1 MTDLSILWMLDSK
14 FYEHRRKP
22 GKISG
27 WQNFRQNA
35 EGGCQTVNLR
45 APSVDLLLKMESL
58 KSEEQFW
65 SKSSSGHGHGG
76 PPRFCAVKR
85 MEFRLVL
92 AEGSYGSP
100 RFQAP
105 EAQELT
111 SSEEQSAW
119 G

>member
-27 WQNFRQNA
+27 SCKQNSQVIHKHKQNA

-58 KSEEQFW
+58 KSEEQW
-65 SKSSSGHGHGG
+65 N
-76 PPRFCAVKR
+76 PLWP
-85 MEFRLVL
+85 
-92 AEGSYGSP
+92 
-100 RFQAP
+100 
-105 EAQELT
+105 
-111 SSEEQSAW
+111 
-119 G
+119 